1 VTYPFDRDNPP
12 EEPPA
17 RTDRLL
23 WMVAFAL
30 RAEHE
35 PGEAGFCAAR
45 ACANRSESWPCQRR
59 SLADGGLLAAAW
71 PLVELPGR
79 NRPNVRTYP
88 DTGR

>member
-1 VTYPFDRDNPP
+1 VNYPFDRDNPP

-23 WMVAFAL
+23 WMVAYAL

-35 PGEAGFCAAR
+35 PGVDGFCVAR
-45 ACANRSESWPCQRR
+45 TCVKESELWPCRRR

-79 NRPNVRTYP
+79 KRRDART
-88 DTGR
+88 